1 MHEDEQSY
9 NMDLQE
15 RCYPTLVITD
25 QTPYHWNTITTSELR
40 TYYEKSIDLQKK
52 TTFDAFYRK
61 IRELK
66 NEDIF
71 QALNNNH
78 PPPTMEGAFTSWRTN
93 LKKMD
98 AVDTL
103 STLCVPDIVLQDH
116 MVDISILFEQNAD
129 VLVQFINE
137 VMLQSITSQRIK
149 PHIENA
155 KMLIKQIQIVVE
167 NMMHV
172 NDPYSI
178 HTHVQICMNTIRDLI
193 HGHCHVVGIFF
204 GAAWRFFGDL
214 LWMSHLDFMSIAQS
228 MARSITSSIY
238 SAGQSLVMPLIDADH
253 YNSSIYATISKYT
266 FTFISQ
272 SLSYISSSL
281 QLLIPNHLSIEYGFV
296 LSTQL
301 GATILEQKIMFYT
314 GTSHQEA
321 INGMTKIATAGAYL
335 GNIFVNSHPS
345 LMETFIRDVHELKKR
360 KKATNEEIHPMEI
373 AELFCD
379 AYHKDN
385 RGRQPNVWYSMLF
398 KGIET
403 VLKTYRNTKT
413 QRDNLPLKIKMVTN
427 SINRLFFHEP
437 STDGRL
443 SIYSKDASTTAT
455 LDYLQ
460 TIASTVDATDV
471 IQNVPSVQRARVS
484 WMHIGDSSLLDFVQ
498 ENVSKKDDD
507 FSPNSTWRSVASRSP
522 SVPSQEGGKQR
533 KYRKTG
539 ITPRKT
545 PNKKTQKTKRHSLS
559 DSYFKKLNNF

>member
-1 MHEDEQSY
+1 
-9 NMDLQE
+9 
-15 RCYPTLVITD
+15 
-25 QTPYHWNTITTSELR
+25 
-40 TYYEKSIDLQKK
+40 
-52 TTFDAFYRK
+52 
-61 IRELK
+61 
-66 NEDIF
+66 
-71 QALNNNH
+71 
-78 PPPTMEGAFTSWRTN
+78 
-93 LKKMD
+93 
-98 AVDTL
+98 
-103 STLCVPDIVLQDH
+103 
-116 MVDISILFEQNAD
+116 
-129 VLVQFINE
+129 
-137 VMLQSITSQRIK
+137 
-149 PHIENA
+149 
-155 KMLIKQIQIVVE
+155 
-167 NMMHV
+167 
-172 NDPYSI
+172 
-178 HTHVQICMNTIRDLI
+178 
-193 HGHCHVVGIFF
+193 
-204 GAAWRFFGDL
+204 
-214 LWMSHLDFMSIAQS
+214 
-228 MARSITSSIY
+228 
-238 SAGQSLVMPLIDADH
+238 
-253 YNSSIYATISKYT
+253 
-266 FTFISQ
+266 
-272 SLSYISSSL
+272 
-281 QLLIPNHLSIEYGFV
+281 
-296 LSTQL
+296 
-301 GATILEQKIMFYT
+301 
-314 GTSHQEA
+314 
-321 INGMTKIATAGAYL
+321 
-335 GNIFVNSHPS
+335 
-345 LMETFIRDVHELKKR
+345 
-360 KKATNEEIHPMEI
+360 MEI

-559 DSYFKKLNNF
+559 DSYFKKLNYF